1 MWYVA
6 IYVAVGSA
14 IGGLSRFLLGGL
26 VQRVAGGTFP
36 WGTLVIN
43 VTGSVLLGFL
53 YRYAADSAAISP
65 EFRAMLTIGFCG
77 GYTTF
82 STFSYETVR
91 LFEDG
96 ELTRGMLYLGLSVIL
111 ALGGTLLGIAAG
123 REVLALRRG

>member
-14 IGGLSRFLLGGL
+14 IGGVGRFLLGGL

-53 YRYAADSAAISP
+53 YRYATDSAAISP
-65 EFRAMLTIGFCG
+65 EMRALLTIGFCG

-82 STFSYETVR
+82 STFSFETVR
-91 LFEDG
+91 LLEDG
-96 ELTRGMLYLGLSVIL
+96 ELTRGFLYLGLSVVL

-123 REVLALRRG
+123 RELLALRRG